1 MKKAKAGGK
10 TIRSLYKINM
20 LRINWKHMMD
30 SMKDEMKI
38 SEESVIEEVPLTMEN
53 ETMNQILS

>member
-1 MKKAKAGGK
+1 
-10 TIRSLYKINM
+10 
-20 LRINWKHMMD
+20 MMD